1 MTYLNYFESIK
12 NDTSFEMYNKS
23 YESLTMRQSD
33 NVNDAI
39 ANDYMSWDQETL
51 TVEVCL
57 EDRYDEFKL

>member
-12 NDTSFEMYNKS
+12 NDISFEMYNKS